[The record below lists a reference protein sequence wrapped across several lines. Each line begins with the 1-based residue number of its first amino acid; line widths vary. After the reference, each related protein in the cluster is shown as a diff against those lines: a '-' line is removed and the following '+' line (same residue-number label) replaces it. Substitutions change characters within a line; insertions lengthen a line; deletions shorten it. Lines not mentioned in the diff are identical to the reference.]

1 MQRIELRRSR
11 DDASVVKRVEK
22 PLLTFADSSRS
33 NEDGTL
39 WAFGEAGR
47 PLAFLELY
55 RHVGST
61 HWVHALTLTSLQP
74 VSMVTPLGTR
84 WAPERTQIEP
94 AAIGGAPLP
103 DAKEAVRLR
112 QLKELARRFTGHEF
126 WDPDNSKF
134 ELRLLVQPVHR
145 YSDPKTGLHDGA
157 AFTLAHGTNPEI
169 VLLIEA
175 LGPSLAAA
183 RWHFSVAPLG
193 SAELHVALDDE
204 EVWKRDRTPGVV
216 GRPADSYW
224 LFLSPVETDE

>member
-1 MQRIELRRSR
+1 
-11 DDASVVKRVEK
+11 
-22 PLLTFADSSRS
+22 
-33 NEDGTL
+33 
-39 WAFGEAGR
+39 
-47 PLAFLELY
+47 
-55 RHVGST
+55 
-61 HWVHALTLTSLQP
+61 
-74 VSMVTPLGTR
+74 
-84 WAPERTQIEP
+84 
-94 AAIGGAPLP
+94 LP